1 MPNGAAASL
10 LLRFRGLA
18 PVSTHYT
25 LHKWLV
31 GRLDGWIDGG
41 EIPFPDPSA
50 NKATS
55 PSSAHD
61 NFHGLAIWA
70 ADAATISIRRRA
82 RGGGRKAACVP
93 AGPAIGWNLEDR
105 LAARAIQPRHPESAP
120 FS

>member
-70 ADAATISIRRRA
+70 AAAANTLAYASRTS
-82 RGGGRKAACVP
+82 GGGEAPLRA
-93 AGPAIGWNLEDR
+93 AIGRMLVWLN
-105 LAARAIQPRHPESAP
+105 HSAGK
-120 FS
+120 SMGQAMKS